1 MKFNLM
7 IPNPIAG
14 CFVINLPH
22 RTDRW
27 KLFQE
32 QLPLL
37 QTLGITPER
46 MDAVYGRKL
55 PGFGEKPWFTK
66 RLSEKRANAWGGKAG
81 CTLSHRNAIAL
92 AKERGWK
99 NVLIVE
105 DDVSFDATIAGQ
117 WANLV
122 DTMAK
127 LPDDWI
133 AIYLYGHHPIPPVR
147 VVYTYP
153 ETTCYELC
161 GAYSTT
167 AYILNSK
174 YFDDLLHLM
183 PRDKDVWAWTA
194 RHKTV
199 DRWFSCQL
207 CLLGRVYA
215 WSPFGIVH
223 LETPSDATTSGEA
236 YEAPSFR
243 FKSMK
248 RDSFFGVKRILKCM
262 QNQSSL
268 RLSLIRFG
276 IKRLC
281 GL

>member
-1 MKFNLM
+1 M
-7 IPNPIAG
+7 ISNPITG

-32 QLPLL
+32 QVPLL

-46 MDAVYGRKL
+46 IDAVYGRTL

-127 LPDDWI
+127 LPDNWV
-133 AIYLYGHHPIPPVR
+133 AIYLYGHHPVSPVR
-147 VVYTYP
+147 VVYAYP

-174 YFDDLLHLM
+174 YFDELLLLM
-183 PRDKDVWAWTA
+183 PTKETIWFWTA

-199 DRWFSCQL
+199 DRWFSRKL

-215 WSPFGIVH
+215 MSPFGIIH
-223 LETPSDATTSGEA
+223 LETPSDATTTGEA
-236 YEAPSFR
+236 YSAPSFDFTHVINTIR
-243 FKSMK
+243 YDDFRVVCCMLCRCVLALSVI
-248 RDSFFGVKRILKCM
+248 RLWTKRI
-262 QNQSSL
+262 
-268 RLSLIRFG
+268 R
-276 IKRLC
+276 